1 MSLVPQSTL
10 VLLPLPINLLRTT
23 RMAIFPV
30 ILCGGAGTRLWP
42 ASRPEKPKQFLD
54 LTTDLSLFQETVRR
68 VAPLAGDDGR
78 VVVVAG
84 RDHRGF
90 VEAQLDGVQAVILLE
105 PTGRD
110 SAAAM
115 TAAAQWIARQDPD
128 GVAVFV
134 ASDHH
139 IPDNTAFRS
148 SVLQGVEAA
157 QRGRVVIFGVRPTE
171 PSSAYGYIRPEHD
184 GLSPVASFVEKPDR
198 ETALGYV
205 AQGYLWNSGNLVSSA
220 KTLLHEVQA
229 FAPEVAAAVAASLPD
244 GAFRTLELTPA
255 FEEAPRI
262 SMDYAVLERS
272 AKVWVLP
279 VEFGWSDLGAWD
291 AVAATASAGRG
302 LWIGGDGDGSN
313 LVRAAEGMVVA
324 TAGVSNLAIIAERD
338 AVLVCDLSR
347 SQEVKGLV
355 ERLREVSPGHFAPPS
370 SETFATTAAHFF
382 DWMDLAALPV
392 WATLGVDADG
402 GFVESLDSRGKS
414 LADFRRA
421 RVQARQA
428 YVYAA
433 AGLSG
438 WTGPWGALTT
448 RALAVFEAHSL
459 RTDGLYR
466 TRVASDGAVLEDTPW
481 LYDQAFVLFA
491 LAAAAE
497 AGLQKTEMRTKA
509 RSLIKAMD
517 RLRHS
522 AGGWREAGDQ
532 PFQANAHMHLLE
544 ACLAWEGLDVTGP
557 WTGIADEIVG
567 LARRSFIDPD
577 RGVMREFFY
586 EDWTARSYDDGQLI
600 EPGHQFEWAWLLT
613 RWGQVRGDSGALT
626 SAHKLYTVGQR
637 GVDTRLGVAVDA
649 LTDELAITSAHA
661 RLWPQTERLKAALIL
676 AEITEAP
683 QRDRLIRDA
692 HAALNGLMRYLEPS
706 GLWRDKLLPDGQF
719 VDEPSPASSLY
730 HLMTACAQ
738 LRASIGGLTPSE
750 VE

>member
-1 MSLVPQSTL
+1 
-10 VLLPLPINLLRTT
+10 
-23 RMAIFPV
+23 MAIFPV

-68 VAPLAGDDGR
+68 VAPLAGDEGR

-105 PTGRD
+105 PIGRD

-115 TAAAQWIARQDPD
+115 TAAAQWIARHDPE

-139 IPDNTAFRS
+139 IPDNAAFRS

-157 QRGRVVIFGVRPTE
+157 QQGRMVIFGVRPTE
-171 PSSAYGYIRPEHD
+171 PSSAYGYIRPERD

-198 ETALGYV
+198 DTALGYV
-205 AQGYLWNSGNLVSSA
+205 AQGYLWNSGNLVAPA
-220 KTLLHEVQA
+220 KTLLQEVQA
-229 FAPEVAAAVAASLPD
+229 FAPEVAAAVSASLPD
-244 GAFRTLELTPA
+244 GAFRTLELSAA
-255 FEEAPRI
+255 FEAAPRI

-302 LWIGGDGDGSN
+302 LWIGSDGDGSN

-355 ERLREVSPGHFAPPS
+355 ERLRQVSPGHFTPTAP
-370 SETFATTAAHFF
+370 ETFETAANRFI
-382 DWMDLAALPV
+382 DWITLAALPL
-392 WATLGVDADG
+392 WGTLGVDVDG
-402 GFVESLDSRGKS
+402 GFVEALDGRGKS
-414 LADFRRA
+414 VADFRRA

-428 YVYAA
+428 YVFAA

-438 WTGPWGALTT
+438 WTGPWAVLTT
-448 RALAVFEAHSL
+448 RALAVFEAHNL

-466 TRVASDGAVLEDTPW
+466 TRVAPDGAVLDDTPW
-481 LYDQAFVLFA
+481 LYDQPFVLFA

-497 AGLQKTEMRTKA
+497 AGLQNTEMLTKA
-509 RSLIKAMD
+509 RSLIKALE

-544 ACLAWEGLDVTGP
+544 ACLAWETLDAAGP
-557 WTGIADEIVG
+557 WAGMADEIVEM
-567 LARRSFIDPD
+567 ARRFFIAPES
-577 RGVMREFFY
+577 GVLREFFAA
-586 EDWTARSYDDGQLI
+586 DWSALSDDEGQII
-600 EPGHQFEWAWLLT
+600 EPGHQFEWAWLLAG
-613 RWGQVRGDSGALT
+613 WGRRRGQEWALDFAR
-626 SAHKLYTVGQR
+626 SLYATGQN
-637 GVDTRLGVAVDA
+637 GVDSRTGVAVDA
-649 LTDELAITSAHA
+649 LNIDLSIRTRHA

-676 AEITEAP
+676 AEMASGSE
-683 QRDRLIRDA
+683 REGFIRDA
-692 HAALNGLMRYLEPS
+692 QSALNGLARYLEPS
-706 GLWRDKLLPDGQF
+706 GLWRDKLQPDGQF

-730 HLMTACAQ
+730 HLMVACVQ
-738 LRASIGGLTPSE
+738 LRNSMARLMPSE
-750 VE
+750 AP

>member
-1 MSLVPQSTL
+1 
-10 VLLPLPINLLRTT
+10 
-23 RMAIFPV
+23 MAIFPV

-68 VAPLAGDDGR
+68 VAPLAGDEGR

-90 VEAQLDGVQAVILLE
+90 VEAQLGGVQAMILLE

-115 TAAAQWIARQDPD
+115 TAAAQWIARHDPE

-139 IPDNTAFRS
+139 IPDNAAFRS
-148 SVLQGVEAA
+148 SVLQGLEAA
-157 QRGRVVIFGVRPTE
+157 HHGRMVIFGVRPTE

-198 ETALGYV
+198 DTAVRYMS
-205 AQGYLWNSGNLVSSA
+205 QGYLWNSGNLVVSA
-220 KTLLHEVQA
+220 KTLLQEVQA
-229 FAPEVAAAVAASLPD
+229 FAPEVAAAVSASLPD
-244 GAFRTLELTPA
+244 GAFCTLELSAA
-255 FEEAPRI
+255 FEAAPRI

-279 VEFGWSDLGAWD
+279 VEFSWSDLGAWD

-302 LWIGGDGDGSN
+302 LWIRSDGDGSN
-313 LVRAAEGMVVA
+313 LVRAAKGMVVA
-324 TAGVSNLAIIAERD
+324 TAGVSNLAIIAEHD

-355 ERLREVSPGHFAPPS
+355 ERLREVSPGHFARAT
-370 SETFATTAAHFF
+370 SETFETTAARFI
-382 DWMDLAALPV
+382 DWIDLAALPL
-392 WATLGVDADG
+392 WGTLGVDADG
-402 GFVESLDSRGKS
+402 SFVEALDGRGKS
-414 LADFRRA
+414 TADFRRA

-428 YVYAA
+428 YVFAA

-438 WTGPWGALTT
+438 WSGPWAGLIAQGLE
-448 RALAVFEAHSL
+448 AFEAHNL
-459 RTDGLYR
+459 RPDGLYR
-466 TRVASDGAVLEDTPW
+466 TRTDRDGLPLDDTPW

-497 AGLQKTEMRTKA
+497 AGLSPAERLAKA
-509 RSLIKAMD
+509 RSLIQALEG
-517 RLRHS
+517 LRHDT
-522 AGGWREAGDQ
+522 GGWREAGDQ

-544 ACLAWEGLDVTGP
+544 ACLAWEALDADGP
-557 WTGIADEIVG
+557 WTRFADEIVEM
-567 LARRSFIDPD
+567 ARRSFIEPE
-577 RGVMREFFY
+577 RGFLREFFSK
-586 EDWTARSYDDGQLI
+586 DWTALSDDDGQII

-613 RWGQVRGDSGALT
+613 RWGRERKQDWTLDT
-626 SAHKLYTVGQR
+626 AHKLYAAGQK
-637 GVDTRLGVAVDA
+637 GVDPRMGIAVDA
-649 LTDELAITSAHA
+649 LNTDLSIRSGHA

-676 AEITEAP
+676 AETTEGAD
-683 QRDRLIRDA
+683 RDRFIRDA
-692 HAALNGLMRYLEPS
+692 QSALHGLARYLEPS
-706 GLWRDKLLPDGQF
+706 GLWRDKLGPDGKF

-730 HLMTACAQ
+730 HLMVASMQ
-738 LRASIGGLTPSE
+738 LRASMAKLTPAESQ
-750 VE
+750 

>member
-1 MSLVPQSTL
+1 
-10 VLLPLPINLLRTT
+10 
-23 RMAIFPV
+23 MAIFPV

-42 ASRPEKPKQFLD
+42 ESRPEKPKQFLD
-54 LTTDLSLFQETVRR
+54 LTSHLSLFQETVER
-68 VAPLAGDDGR
+68 VAGLAGDAGR

-84 RDHRGF
+84 REHRSF
-90 VEAQLDGVQAVILLE
+90 VEAQLGGVDAVVLLE

-115 TAAAQWIARQDPD
+115 TAAAQWILNADPN

-139 IPDNTAFRS
+139 IPDGEGFRA
-148 SVLQGVEAA
+148 SVREAISA
-157 QRGRVVIFGVRPTE
+157 AEKGQVVVFGVRPTE

-198 ETALGYV
+198 DTAIDYV
-205 AQGYLWNSGNLVSSA
+205 TQGYLWNSGNLVVSA
-220 KTLLHEVQA
+220 KTLLNEVER
-229 FAPEVAAAVAASLPD
+229 FAPEVAAAVAASMPEV
-244 GAFRTLELTPA
+244 ASRTLELTSA
-255 FEEAPRI
+255 FEAAPRI

-272 AKVWVLP
+272 SKVWVLP
-279 VEFGWSDLGAWD
+279 VDFGWSDLGAWD

-355 ERLREVSPGHFAPPS
+355 ERLREVSPGHFAPPTP
-370 SETFATTAAHFF
+370 ETFAATATRFI
-382 DWMDLAALPV
+382 DWMDLAALPL

-402 GFVESLDSRGKS
+402 GFVEALDGRGKS
-414 LADFRRA
+414 VADFRRA

-428 YVYAA
+428 YVFAA
-433 AGLSG
+433 AGQSG
-438 WTGPWGALTT
+438 WTGPWA
-448 RALAVFEAHSL
+448 ALATRGLEVFETHNL
-459 RTDGLYR
+459 RPDGLYR
-466 TRVASDGAVLEDTPW
+466 TRVAPDGAVLDDTPW

-497 AGLQKTEMRTKA
+497 AGLEAAERLAQA
-509 RSLIKAMD
+509 RSLITALE

-544 ACLAWEGLDVTGP
+544 ACLSWETLDAEGP
-557 WTGIADEIVG
+557 WTGLADEIVEM
-567 LARRSFIDPD
+567 ARRFFIASQ
-577 RGVMREFFY
+577 RGVLREFFDA
-586 EDWTARSYDDGQLI
+586 DWSGLSDDGGQII
-600 EPGHQFEWAWLLT
+600 EPGHQFEWAWLLA
-613 RWGQVRGDSGALT
+613 RWGRRRGQDWALV
-626 SAHKLYTVGQR
+626 SARSLYATGQK
-637 GVDTRLGVAVDA
+637 GVDPRTGIAVDA
-649 LTDELAITSAHA
+649 LNGDLSIRSRQA

-676 AEITEAP
+676 AEMASGAE
-683 QRDRLIRDA
+683 RDGFIRDA
-692 HAALNGLMRYLEPS
+692 HSAINGLARYLEPS
-706 GLWRDKLLPDGQF
+706 GLWRDKLQPDGQF
-719 VDEPSPASSLY
+719 VYEPSPASSLY
-730 HLMTACAQ
+730 HLMTACVQ
-738 LRASIGGLTPSE
+738 LRASMARLIPSE
-750 VE
+750 AP